1 MQFLEVSRPARLAA
15 WMLVAATLLPMVAS
29 ASAAQP
35 NATEAM
41 SASARDLLARLRPSV
56 VQIRT
61 FYGANVSEAGHGSGF
76 AVAAGGVLLTNYHV
90 VADAVLYPNQY
101 RMEYHTT
108 DGKVGAIS
116 VLAFDIRHDLALVHA
131 AGIDLVPLALR
142 ADVPPRGE
150 RAYSL
155 GYPLDLGLV
164 ITEGVVNGRVDDAV
178 EPHLY
183 YSGAL
188 NPGVSGGPTVD
199 SSGRV
204 VGVNAFGAGGELLNF
219 LVPIEFAMPL
229 LDQRGHA
236 PLDPHQLRDIIAQQ
250 VKAHMSSMLGAI
262 PAPLATQRVSGYA
275 LPARLAGFF
284 TCNAGGDTDMHEP
297 VHSQSMACQTH
308 AALYLEEGL
317 NSGDLRFRHYLLS
330 TDQLGAMRF
339 ARRLSQAVVAYGNR
353 GSGTPRH
360 VTPYAC
366 RRDSVALQTFDA
378 VVRVCARGY
387 RQYPGLYDLN
397 VTAVSQ
403 NRPRSAVVTSL
414 AVTGVEYSTGIEF
427 VRKFLGAL
435 QWSP

>member
-1 MQFLEVSRPARLAA
+1 MPPARASRLIHVVTWFTLAT
-15 WMLVAATLLPMVAS
+15 VLLPMAARAS
-29 ASAAQP
+29 ALEHTAA
-35 NATEAM
+35 NSM

-61 FYGANVSEAGHGSGF
+61 FYGTNVSEAGHGSGF
-76 AVAAGGVLLTNYHV
+76 AVAAGGMLLTNYHV
-90 VADAVLYPNQY
+90 VADAVLNPDQY

-108 DGKVGAIS
+108 DGRVGAIS

-131 AGIDLVPLALR
+131 AGIDLAPLALR
-142 ADVPPRGE
+142 ADSPPRGE

-204 VGVNAFGAGGELLNF
+204 IGVNAFGAGGELLNF
-219 LVPIEFAMPL
+219 LVPIEFALPL
-229 LDQRGHA
+229 LQQQSHA
-236 PLDPHQLRDIIAQQ
+236 PLDPHQLRGIIALQ
-250 VKAHMSSMLGAI
+250 VQAHMRELLNAI
-262 PAPLATQRVSGYA
+262 PVPLTTQRLSGYV
-275 LPARLAGFF
+275 LPAKLSGFF
-284 TCNAGGDTDMHEP
+284 ICNAGGDTNMHEP
-297 VHSQSMACQTH
+297 VHSQSMSCQTH

-317 NSGDLRFRHYLLS
+317 KSGDLRFRHYLLT

-339 ARRLSQAVVAYGNR
+339 AHRLSQAATAYGSR
-353 GSGTPRH
+353 DYGTPRH

-366 RRDSVALQTFDA
+366 RRDSVTLQTFDA

-397 VTAVSQ
+397 ATAVSLNQ
-403 NRPRSAVVTSL
+403 ARRAMVTSL
-414 AVTGVEYSTGIEF
+414 VVSGVEFSSGMAF
-427 VRKFLGAL
+427 VREFLGAL
-435 QWSP
+435 QWTP